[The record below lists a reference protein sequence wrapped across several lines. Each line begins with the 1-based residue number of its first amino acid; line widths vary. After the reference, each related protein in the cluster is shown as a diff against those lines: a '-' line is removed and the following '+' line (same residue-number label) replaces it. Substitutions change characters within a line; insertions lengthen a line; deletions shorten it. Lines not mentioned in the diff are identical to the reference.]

1 MFASV
6 EGFEEDVRPQQGAS
20 SGQRVPGPHLAPAA
34 AKTVDVRAATAS
46 AALSVCRKTMVAV
59 VLP

>member
-46 AALSVCRKTMVAV
+46 AAASVCRKTMVAV